1 MKRTISYTSYA
12 VAAMA
17 LMALALLKLPH
28 QVDIGLGLLFAMA
41 FGVGNVNRV
50 LVKWEKDG
58 AYQKEALDERNI
70 AIKEKAG
77 NITGMLTTTLLGISL
92 VAFVCMGYTVPALVV
107 GGIILVQ
114 LVSLICVSSLLEKKM

>member
-1 MKRTISYTSYA
+1 MKRTISYVSYA
-12 VAAMA
+12 AAALA

-28 QVDIGLGLLFAMA
+28 QVDIGLGLLF
-41 FGVGNVNRV
+41 GVGNTNRM
-50 LVKWEKDG
+50 LAKWEKDG

-92 VAFVCMGYTVPALVV
+92 VVFVCMGYTVPALVV

>member
-1 MKRTISYTSYA
+1 MNETHNQLCFLCSGCAGPDGVGFTE
-12 VAAMA
+12 AAA
-17 LMALALLKLPH
+17 PS
-28 QVDIGLGLLFAMA
+28 GYWPLFAMA
-41 FGVGNVNRV
+41 FGVGNTNRM
-50 LVKWEKDG
+50 LAKWEKDG

-92 VAFVCMGYTVPALVV
+92 VVFVCMGYTVPALVV

>member
-1 MKRTISYTSYA
+1 
-12 VAAMA
+12 
-17 LMALALLKLPH
+17 
-28 QVDIGLGLLFAMA
+28 MA

-50 LVKWEKDG
+50 LVKWENDG

-92 VAFVCMGYTVPALVV
+92 VVFVCMGYTVPSLVV